1 MIYLYFSIQELYV
14 FNRYGQHVATK
25 NIITDQYVYN
35 FTYNVNSYYGKLV
48 KVYIKIKFSLEI
60 LINNKRNISKDFEL
74 EPWWKAENCRYSSL
88 KKPL

>member
-1 MIYLYFSIQELYV
+1 MQELYV

-48 KVYIKIKFSLEI
+48 KVF
-60 LINNKRNISKDFEL
+60 R
-74 EPWWKAENCRYSSL
+74 
-88 KKPL
+88 